1 MELSL
6 IFLSESTQVNKNLV
20 LSMEK
25 QIGTKYMNKS
35 NWENDPNNIR

>member
-35 NWENDPNNIR
+35 N